1 MSLFRLHRWY
11 VAAAG
16 ITLAYAAVS
25 LTATRGPRLTAFGD
39 IFVLLLMLGGGVILV
54 AKAIA
59 GTRLERRFW
68 ALLALGFFLWGFN
81 QAAWTYQ
88 EVIRHL
94 AIPDPFFADIIVFF
108 HLLPIM
114 AATGW
119 RPDLARNES
128 RFQLGTLHLLMLLT
142 WWVFLYAFIVIPHQY
157 VVLNLPLYDS
167 YYEGL
172 YQVQNLLLVAVLA
185 FAVWTSSGG
194 WKRLYLHLLGAN
206 VLYAVG
212 SYALDKAVNAD
223 KYYSGSWYDIPL
235 VGSICWM
242 AAAAL
247 AARHDQLTSEAPPR
261 KWQPG
266 SIAPLL
272 AMFAILSLPVLGLW
286 TFLFDHSPAASRTF
300 RLFAVLA
307 AMLVLGAFMFLR
319 QYIQDQALIGLLEKS
334 RQAYEDQQRLQNHL
348 VQKEKLASLAH
359 LVSGAA
365 HEIDHPL
372 CAIMAQSEQLWTNE
386 RLTDQQSTMVRKIVH
401 QARRTRDL
409 VASLLSFAQQSHGER
424 VAVDVGTLLQRGA
437 QMLEAKHRSSRIKI
451 SVSIEPEVPRVAGNA
466 NQLFQAFYEIMENA
480 MDALDEVGGG
490 SFEITALR
498 HKSDAVLQF
507 SDTGPG
513 LREPQHVFDPFYT
526 TKPVGKGTGLG
537 LSAAYGVVQDHGG
550 QITCQNKP
558 EGGALFILR
567 LPEAA
572 PVAEAAKA
580 AAVAAPAPA
589 AEAAKA

>member
-25 LTATRGPRLTAFGD
+25 LVVHRGPGLTTFAD
-39 IFVLLLMLGGGVILV
+39 IFVLLLMLG
-54 AKAIA
+54 A
-59 GTRLERRFW
+59 GTIMLANAFAGARLERRFW
-68 ALLALGFFLWGFN
+68 GLLAFGFFLWSFN
-81 QAAWTYQ
+81 QAAWAYR
-88 EVIRHL
+88 EGILHL
-94 AIPDPFFADIIVFF
+94 EIPDPYFADIVLFL
-108 HLLPIM
+108 HLVPIM
-114 AATGW
+114 AAIGW
-119 RPDLARNES
+119 RPDLTRAES
-128 RFQLGTLHLLMLLT
+128 RFQLSTLNFLMLLV
-142 WWVFLYAFIVIPHQY
+142 WWIFLYAFIVFPHQY
-157 VVLNLPLYDS
+157 VVVNVKAYNS
-167 YYEGL
+167 YYENL
-172 YQVQNLLLVAVLA
+172 YNVEKLLLMTVLG
-185 FAVWTSSGG
+185 FATWTSSGG
-194 WKRLYLHLLGAN
+194 WKRLYGSLLGTSA
-206 VLYAVG
+206 LYAICSCVMDE
-212 SYALDKAVNAD
+212 AINAG
-223 KYYSGSWYDIPL
+223 KYYSGSLYDIPL
-235 VGSICWM
+235 IGSICWM

-247 AARHDQLTSEAPPR
+247 AARHEQLTSEAPPG
-261 KWQPG
+261 KWQRG
-266 SIAPLL
+266 TIAPRL
-272 AMFAILSLPVLGLW
+272 AMLAILSLPVLGLW
-286 TFLFDHSPAASRTF
+286 TFLFDHSPAPSRTF

-372 CAIMAQSEQLWTNE
+372 CAIMAHSEQLWTNE
-386 RLTDQQSTMVRKIVH
+386 RLTDQQSAMVRKIVH

-490 SFEITALR
+490 SFEITALL

-513 LREPQHVFDPFYT
+513 MREPQHVFDPFYT

-537 LSAAYGVVQDHGG
+537 LSICYGLIQDQGG
-550 QITCQNKP
+550 QISCYNRP
-558 EGGALFILR
+558 EGGATFRIE
-567 LPEAA
+567 LP
-572 PVAEAAKA
+572 
-580 AAVAAPAPA
+580 AVPA
-589 AEAAKA
+589 AFPFSPRSVTAPPRSNPAKIA